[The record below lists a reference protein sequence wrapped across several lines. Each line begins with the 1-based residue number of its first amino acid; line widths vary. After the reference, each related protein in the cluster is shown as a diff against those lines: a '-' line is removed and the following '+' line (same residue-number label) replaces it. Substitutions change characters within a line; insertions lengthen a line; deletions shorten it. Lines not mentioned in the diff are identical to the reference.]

1 MIRTLADTLEK
12 KRGQARHLPTHR
24 ARLRPRHCS
33 RRWPTRE
40 QRFRTTTFCETVG
53 HVEAVVLL
61 NTMHYSLA
69 EIKTET
75 PVCTLPDVNAKALAN
90 TMVDRLVSVKAV
102 KVGELVTLVATLTE
116 VDTKT
121 AGKTLQDL

>member
-24 ARLRPRHCS
+24 KSLRPRHCS

-40 QRFRTTTFCETVG
+40 QRFRPKTFCETVS

-102 KVGELVTLVATLTE
+102 KVGELVTLTE

>member
-40 QRFRTTTFCETVG
+40 QRFRPTTFCETVG

>member
-40 QRFRTTTFCETVG
+40 QRFRPKTFCETVS

-102 KVGELVTLVATLTE
+102 KVGELVTLTE

>member
-12 KRGQARHLPTHR
+12 KTGQARHLPTHR
-24 ARLRPRHCS
+24 KSLRPRHCS

-40 QRFRTTTFCETVG
+40 QRFRPTTFCETVG
-53 HVEAVVLL
+53 HVQAVVLL